1 MPNWVL
7 HTVSQHHQVCNS
19 IHSASSYSRSILVT
33 SGTKGRICVSEIQ
46 DAEHTL
52 ANHSNPMQ
60 PFATGQSLEAV
71 HLGYVEGFQGRK
83 LGVLDLSIRP
93 AVIAAAKKDG
103 NIAALRKRAN
113 KLKPGHTVYG

>member
-1 MPNWVL
+1 M
-7 HTVSQHHQVCNS
+7 
-19 IHSASSYSRSILVT
+19 LVT
-33 SGTKGRICVSEIQ
+33 PGTKGRICISEIQ
-46 DAEHTL
+46 DAEQTL

-60 PFATGQSLEAV
+60 PFAIGQSLEAV

-83 LGVLDLSIRP
+83 LGMLDLSIRP
-93 AVIAAAKKDG
+93 AVVAAAKKDG